1 MALSF
6 WLPRPRV
13 LCDMGRVRAI
23 KVGRDLWLAR
33 GRALTMIITIE
44 VSIVALGTVLGAYG
58 VLSREMAPSF
68 LGTNPASATLV
79 LREPIDDTLLAAVRQ
94 RPRIADAQARTLL
107 TARTEVEPSRWLPVS
122 LFVVDDFRN
131 LRIETI
137 APVEGAWPPPLGTLL
152 IERTA
157 MPVLNVAT
165 GSTLEL
171 QLLSG
176 GVRSVQ
182 ISGVVSDAAL
192 APAWQEQRG
201 YAYISRATLDELGEP
216 PDLDQLK
223 IVVTENRYDRA
234 SIEATA
240 RDLNTWLGGQGRT
253 VEEIRI
259 PPPGEHPH
267 QRLMNT
273 LVIVLLLFTL
283 LLFGL
288 SGG

>member
-1 MALSF
+1 M
-6 WLPRPRV
+6 
-13 LCDMGRVRAI
+13 
-23 KVGRDLWLAR
+23 
-33 GRALTMIITIE
+33 
-44 VSIVALGTVLGAYG
+44 
-58 VLSREMAPSF
+58 
-68 LGTNPASATLV
+68 
-79 LREPIDDTLLAAVRQ
+79 
-94 RPRIADAQARTLL
+94 
-107 TARTEVEPSRWLPVS
+107 
-122 LFVVDDFRN
+122 
-131 LRIETI
+131 I

-157 MPVLNVAT
+157 MSVLNVAT
-165 GSTLEL
+165 GDTLEL
-171 QLLSG
+171 QLPSG
-176 GVRSVQ
+176 RVRSVQ

-192 APAWQEQRG
+192 APGWQEQRG
-201 YAYISRATLDELGEP
+201 YAYISRATLAELGEP
-216 PDLDQLK
+216 PDLHQLK
-223 IVVTENRYDRA
+223 IVVTENRFDRV